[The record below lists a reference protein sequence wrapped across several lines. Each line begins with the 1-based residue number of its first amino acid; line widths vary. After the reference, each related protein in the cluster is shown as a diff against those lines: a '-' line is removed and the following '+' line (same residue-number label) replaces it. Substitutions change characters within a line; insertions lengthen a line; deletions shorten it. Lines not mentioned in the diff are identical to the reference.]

1 MMLALLYKQLYSHA
15 LIKYPPACVCR
26 KRTPYTSDD
35 VSREGDR
42 GVAIVAFATPFFRFY
57 FIILPKKVLKIFFLC
72 TIGYTN
78 QKFLK
83 PSLDVLTPW
92 SSIHLSTPACVF
104 VKRGHSR
111 NANFGE
117 KNLAQKQ
124 LRVYLESKRQTQN
137 QSSLIPTWY
146 SFDPTYL

>member
-42 GVAIVAFATPFFRFY
+42 GVVAIVAFATPFFRFY

-72 TIGYTN
+72 TIGYTY
-78 QKFLK
+78 QKFLT
-83 PSLDVLTPW
+83 PSLSMQHVQKALDWNSPYIAKLYNVL
-92 SSIHLSTPACVF
+92 
-104 VKRGHSR
+104 
-111 NANFGE
+111 
-117 KNLAQKQ
+117 KQ
-124 LRVYLESKRQTQN
+124 NK
-137 QSSLIPTWY
+137 
-146 SFDPTYL
+146 